1 MNTLLVHLSTGA
13 MKISDLERT
22 TALFR
27 YNDELGLID
36 IVVSKSTKEI
46 LTLSI
51 NWCKFTFYIDTKN
64 KTTRDTNNFTDD
76 ERTMLDELSW
86 LLSIDICSLVYK

>member
-1 MNTLLVHLSTGA
+1 MNTLLVHLSKEAIKT
-13 MKISDLERT
+13 SDLERT

-64 KTTRDTNNFTDD
+64 KTTKDNNNFTDD

-86 LLSIDICSLVYK
+86 LLSIDICSLVYE

>member
-1 MNTLLVHLSTGA
+1 MNTLLLQLSVETI
-13 MKISDLERT
+13 KISDTERT

-36 IVVSKSTKEI
+36 IVVSKSSREI

-64 KTTRDTNNFTDD
+64 KTARDTNNFTDD

-86 LLSIDICSLVYK
+86 LLSIDICGLVYG

>member
-1 MNTLLVHLSTGA
+1 MNTLLLQLSVETI
-13 MKISDLERT
+13 KISDTERT

-36 IVVSKSTKEI
+36 IVVSKSNKEI
-46 LTLSI
+46 FTLSI
-51 NWCKFTFYIDTKN
+51 NWGKFTFYIDTKN

-86 LLSIDICSLVYK
+86 LLSIDICSLVYE